1 MNFNGIIE
9 TGDGDAKTESSNT
22 EVKTEDEPAPV
33 ENVGESPPTEA
44 KDENEETN
52 LQETTPETLVEPPR
66 PARDDLASLILMW
79 ILILSIAFLVYR
91 RLKKNYGID
100 LVTYFYSITS

>member
-1 MNFNGIIE
+1 M
-9 TGDGDAKTESSNT
+9 
-22 EVKTEDEPAPV
+22 KTEDEPSPV
-33 ENVGESPPTEA
+33 ETVENIPETEV
-44 KDENEETN
+44 KDEAEETN
-52 LQETTPETLVEPPR
+52 LQENSTETVSTELSVEPR

>member
-1 MNFNGIIE
+1 M
-9 TGDGDAKTESSNT
+9 
-22 EVKTEDEPAPV
+22 KTEDEPSPV
-33 ENVGESPPTEA
+33 ETVENIPETSTEV
-44 KDENEETN
+44 KDEAEETN
-52 LQETTPETLVEPPR
+52 LQENSTETVSTELSVEPR

>member
-1 MNFNGIIE
+1 M
-9 TGDGDAKTESSNT
+9 
-22 EVKTEDEPAPV
+22 KTEDEPSPV
-33 ENVGESPPTEA
+33 ETVENIPETEV
-44 KDENEETN
+44 KDEAEETN
-52 LQETTPETLVEPPR
+52 LQENSTETVTTELSVEPR

>member
-1 MNFNGIIE
+1 M
-9 TGDGDAKTESSNT
+9 
-22 EVKTEDEPAPV
+22 KTEDEPSPV
-33 ENVGESPPTEA
+33 ETVENIPETSTEV
-44 KDENEETN
+44 KDEAEETN
-52 LQETTPETLVEPPR
+52 LQENSTDTVSAELSVEPR

>member
-1 MNFNGIIE
+1 M
-9 TGDGDAKTESSNT
+9 
-22 EVKTEDEPAPV
+22 KTEDEPSPV
-33 ENVGESPPTEA
+33 ETVENIPETEV
-44 KDENEETN
+44 KDEAEETN
-52 LQETTPETLVEPPR
+52 LHENSTETVTTELSVEPR